1 MTIEQASEQF
11 GVPLDKLHFYED
23 QGLFDCHKQL
33 DGSIEYT
40 DDLMDYIGII
50 NVLMDAGAEVD
61 ALRSFMQRLMQSS
74 ITKEEKLRY
83 LRSQR
88 QNHITPIRE
97 SVRQRPCL
105 SISWM
110 KQCWKKPI
118 MWAASAEIKQ
128 TNPKFLH
135 TAPVR
140 TERP

>member
-74 ITKEEKLRY
+74 IT
-83 LRSQR
+83 
-88 QNHITPIRE
+88 PIRE

>member
-23 QGLFDCHKQL
+23 QGCHKQL

-88 QNHITPIRE
+88 QKLLE
-97 SVRQRPCL
+97 SIHSKQRSL
-105 SISWM
+105 DQLDYIIFDVNKTSDFV
-110 KQCWKKPI
+110 Q
-118 MWAASAEIKQ
+118 
-128 TNPKFLH
+128 
-135 TAPVR
+135 
-140 TERP
+140 

>member
-61 ALRSFMQRLMQSS
+61 ALRSFMQRLMKRS

-88 QNHITPIRE
+88 QKLLE
-97 SVRQRPCL
+97 SIHSKQRSLDQLDYIIFDVNKTSDFTIKVSSIDGQLRDL
-105 SISWM
+105 SLM
-110 KQCWKKPI
+110 L
-118 MWAASAEIKQ
+118 AGY
-128 TNPKFLH
+128 
-135 TAPVR
+135 
-140 TERP
+140 